1 MDGEEKL
8 QIVPTRRKFNNIE
21 EKILVKRFGSFY
33 REKIGES
40 YPPTWGRDLKMF
52 GDLLNFYELEK
63 LEELLE
69 IYFETESRI
78 YSIPFFKAQLANV
91 LQEWVRRK
99 ENKPTA
105 MNDNESWRFE

>member
-1 MDGEEKL
+1 MKSD
-8 QIVPTRRKFNNIE
+8 QQQ
-21 EKILVKRFGSFY
+21 LVRCFGKFY
-33 REKIGES
+33 REKIGEV
-40 YPPTWGRDLKMF
+40 YPPSWGRDMKMF
-52 GDLLNFYELEK
+52 GDLLKSYELGK

-69 IYFETESRI
+69 IYFETESKI
-78 YSIPFFKAQLANV
+78 YSIPFFKVQLANV